1 MKNLILV
8 ALLGSFVSTTTACK
22 GSGTAEEAPAT
33 VTHTLRIE
41 DMISPDNCPPRIE
54 GALSR
59 VPGVESA
66 AVDFDRQRV
75 EVVCAPDVD
84 PAALVEAIAK
94 AGFVATLR

>member
-1 MKNLILV
+1 MKHLILA

-33 VTHTLRIE
+33 VVHTMRIE
-41 DMISPDNCPPRIE
+41 DMISADNCPPRIE

-66 AVDFDRQRV
+66 VVNFDRREV
-75 EVVCAPDVD
+75 EVVCSPDCD
-84 PAALVEAIAK
+84 PALLVEAVAK